1 MGKNTFRTYP
11 QVIDLKVTGKRYE
24 VYRATGERG
33 MGRLGVEVSNTGT
46 KRWFYRYFFE
56 GKRKYIRLGLVS
68 NNFVMTQA
76 QAECDQYA
84 EFLAKKTD
92 PKVEIEKQKKEI
104 ERLEKEKD
112 DAIKAES
119 MKGSIQQLFKAYT
132 GKMKADGK
140 RTYEAVLKSLEK
152 EVYPFIKPETK
163 AKEVQPVD
171 IMPILSNMI
180 QRGAVVQSNRVR
192 SYIVAAFN
200 YGIKKHDLDPAQVEA
215 GVKFGLTVNPA
226 QVIAKQSNAEKV
238 GENWLTIE
246 EVKIVLNTFKDTY
259 RVGSLVS
266 DLMSLCFYTGGQR
279 PYELVA
285 SRWDSINWGE
295 ATLLITK
302 DVSKNKKIHLIPLT
316 ENSLSI
322 LSKLHKYSKGSEFI
336 FPRRNDIKQHLRT
349 DSFSKAIARF
359 REDNPKFNPF
369 VARDIRRTCKTLMG
383 ELGISKETR
392 DRLQNH
398 ALNDVSSKH
407 YDRYDYLSE
416 KREALRKWEQK
427 LTGIESKV
435 VNGNFGGIKHG

>member
-1 MGKNTFRTYP
+1 MSKNTFRTYP

-46 KRWFYRYFFE
+46 KRWLYRYFFE
-56 GKRKYIRLGLVS
+56 GQRKYIRLGLVS
-68 NNFVMTQA
+68 DNFVMTQA

-84 EFLAKKTD
+84 ELLGKKID
-92 PKVEIEKQKKEI
+92 PKVEIERLQKQEDEAKKVEG
-104 ERLEKEKD
+104 
-112 DAIKAES
+112 
-119 MKGSIQQLFKAYT
+119 MKGSIQQLFIAYT
-132 GKMKADGK
+132 EKMKTDGK
-140 RTYEAVLKSLEK
+140 RTYDAVLKALEK

-163 AKEVQPVD
+163 AKEIQPTDV
-171 IMPILSNMI
+171 IPILSNMI
-180 QRGAVVQSNRVR
+180 QRGAIVQSNRVR

-200 YGIKKHDLDPAQVEA
+200 FGLKHDLNPAQVHT
-215 GVKFGLTVNPA
+215 GVKFGLTTNPA

-246 EVKIVLNTFKDTY
+246 EVKIVLNTFKDTN
-259 RVGSLVS
+259 RVGPLVS

-285 SRWDSINWGE
+285 SRWSSINWEE
-295 ATLLITK
+295 ATLLVTSE
-302 DVSKNKKIHLIPLT
+302 VSKNKRPHLIPLT
-316 ENSLSI
+316 EKAITI
-322 LSKLHKYSKGSEFI
+322 LSELHVNSKDSEFI
-336 FPRRNDIKQHLRT
+336 FPRRNDTNQHLRT

-383 ELGISKETR
+383 ELGISKEIR

-407 YDRYDYLSE
+407 YDRYSYLPE
-416 KREALRKWEQK
+416 KKDALRKWESK
-427 LTGIESKV
+427 LTGLAAQVI
-435 VNGNFGGIKHG
+435 NGNFGGLQHG

>member
-1 MGKNTFRTYP
+1 MSKNTFRTYP

-46 KRWFYRYFFE
+46 KRWLYRYFFE
-56 GKRKYIRLGLVS
+56 GQRKYIRLGLVS
-68 NNFVMTQA
+68 DNFVMTQA

-84 EFLAKKTD
+84 ELLGKKID
-92 PKVEIEKQKKEI
+92 PKVEIERLQKQEDEAKKVEG
-104 ERLEKEKD
+104 
-112 DAIKAES
+112 
-119 MKGSIQQLFKAYT
+119 MKGSIQQLFIAYT
-132 GKMKADGK
+132 EKMKTDGK
-140 RTYEAVLKSLEK
+140 RTYDAVLKALEK

-163 AKEVQPVD
+163 AKEIQPTDV
-171 IMPILSNMI
+171 IPILSNMI
-180 QRGAVVQSNRVR
+180 QRGAIVQSNRVR

-200 YGIKKHDLDPAQVEA
+200 FGLKHDLNPAQVHT
-215 GVKFGLTVNPA
+215 GVKFGLTTNPA

-246 EVKIVLNTFKDTY
+246 EVKIVLNTFKDTN
-259 RVGSLVS
+259 RVGPLVS
-266 DLMSLCFYTGGQR
+266 DLMNLCFYTGGQR

-285 SRWDSINWGE
+285 SRWSSINWEE
-295 ATLLITK
+295 ATLLVTSE
-302 DVSKNKKIHLIPLT
+302 VSKNKRPHLIPLT
-316 ENSLSI
+316 EKAITI
-322 LSKLHKYSKGSEFI
+322 LSELHVNSKDSEFI
-336 FPRRNDIKQHLRT
+336 FPRRNDTNQHLRT

-383 ELGISKETR
+383 ELGISKEIR

-407 YDRYDYLSE
+407 YDRYSYLPE
-416 KREALRKWEQK
+416 KKDALRKWESK
-427 LTGIESKV
+427 LTGLAAQVI
-435 VNGNFGGIKHG
+435 NGNFGGLQHG

>member
-1 MGKNTFRTYP
+1 MSKNTFRTYP

-46 KRWFYRYFFE
+46 KRWLYRYFFE
-56 GKRKYIRLGLVS
+56 GQRKYIRLGLVS
-68 NNFVMTQA
+68 DNFVMTQA

-84 EFLAKKTD
+84 ELLGKKID
-92 PKVEIEKQKKEI
+92 PKVEIERLQKQEDEAKKVEG
-104 ERLEKEKD
+104 
-112 DAIKAES
+112 
-119 MKGSIQQLFKAYT
+119 MKGSIQQLFIAYT
-132 GKMKADGK
+132 EKMKTDGK
-140 RTYEAVLKSLEK
+140 RTYDAVLKALEK

-163 AKEVQPVD
+163 AKEIQPTDV
-171 IMPILSNMI
+171 IPILSNMI
-180 QRGAVVQSNRVR
+180 QRGAIVQSNRVR

-200 YGIKKHDLDPAQVEA
+200 FGLKHDLNPAQVHT
-215 GVKFGLTVNPA
+215 GVKFGLTTNPA

-246 EVKIVLNTFKDTY
+246 EVKIVLNTFKDTN
-259 RVGSLVS
+259 RVGPLVS
-266 DLMSLCFYTGGQR
+266 DLMNLCFYTGGQR

-285 SRWDSINWGE
+285 SRWSAINWEE
-295 ATLLITK
+295 ATLLVTSE
-302 DVSKNKKIHLIPLT
+302 VSKNKRPHLIPLT
-316 ENSLSI
+316 EKAITI
-322 LSKLHKYSKGSEFI
+322 LSELHVNSKDSEFI
-336 FPRRNDIKQHLRT
+336 FPRRNDTNKHLRT

-383 ELGISKETR
+383 ELGISKEIR

-407 YDRYDYLSE
+407 YDRYSYLPE
-416 KREALRKWEQK
+416 KREALRKWEVR
-427 LTGIESKV
+427 LTGFEATIIE
-435 VNGNFGGIKHG
+435 GQFGGGKHG

>member
-1 MGKNTFRTYP
+1 MSKNTFRTYP

-46 KRWFYRYFFE
+46 KRWLYRYFFE
-56 GKRKYIRLGLVS
+56 GQRKYIRLGLVS
-68 NNFVMTQA
+68 DNFVMTQA

-84 EFLAKKTD
+84 ELLGKKID
-92 PKVEIEKQKKEI
+92 PKVEM
-104 ERLEKEKD
+104 ERLQKQADEAKKVEG
-112 DAIKAES
+112 
-119 MKGSIQQLFKAYT
+119 MKGSIQQLFIAYT
-132 GKMKADGK
+132 EKMKTDGK
-140 RTYEAVLKSLEK
+140 RTYDAVLKALEK

-163 AKEVQPVD
+163 AKEIQPTDV
-171 IMPILSNMI
+171 IPILSNMI
-180 QRGAVVQSNRVR
+180 QRGAIVQSNRVR

-200 YGIKKHDLDPAQVEA
+200 FGLKHDLNPAQVHT
-215 GVKFGLTVNPA
+215 GVKFGLTTNPA

-246 EVKIVLNTFKDTY
+246 EVKTVLNTYKDTN
-259 RVGSLVS
+259 RVGPLVS

-285 SRWDSINWGE
+285 SRWSSINWEE
-295 ATLLITK
+295 ATLLVTSE
-302 DVSKNKKIHLIPLT
+302 VSKNKRPHLIPLT
-316 ENSLSI
+316 EKAITI
-322 LSKLHKYSKGSEFI
+322 LSELHVNSKDSEFI
-336 FPRRNDIKQHLRT
+336 FPRRNDTNQHLRT

-359 REDNPKFNPF
+359 REDNPKFKPF

-383 ELGISKETR
+383 ELGISKEIR

-407 YDRYDYLSE
+407 YDRYSYLPE
-416 KREALRKWEQK
+416 KREALRKWEVR
-427 LTGIESKV
+427 LTGFKATIIE
-435 VNGNFGGIKHG
+435 GQFGGGKHG

>member
-1 MGKNTFRTYP
+1 MSKNTFRTYP

-46 KRWFYRYFFE
+46 KRWLYRYFFE
-56 GKRKYIRLGLVS
+56 GQRKYIRLGLVS
-68 NNFVMTQA
+68 DNFVMTQA

-84 EFLAKKTD
+84 ELLGKKID
-92 PKVEIEKQKKEI
+92 PKVEIERLQKQADEAKKVEG
-104 ERLEKEKD
+104 
-112 DAIKAES
+112 
-119 MKGSIQQLFKAYT
+119 MKGSIQQLFIAYT
-132 GKMKADGK
+132 EKMKTDGK
-140 RTYEAVLKSLEK
+140 RTYDAVLKALEK

-163 AKEVQPVD
+163 AKEIQPTDV
-171 IMPILSNMI
+171 IPILSNMI
-180 QRGAVVQSNRVR
+180 QRGAIVQSNRVR

-200 YGIKKHDLDPAQVEA
+200 FGLKHDLNPAQVHT
-215 GVKFGLTVNPA
+215 GVKFGLTTNPA

-246 EVKIVLNTFKDTY
+246 EVKTVLNTYKDTN
-259 RVGSLVS
+259 RVGPLVS

-285 SRWDSINWGE
+285 SRWSSINWEE
-295 ATLLITK
+295 ATLLVTSE
-302 DVSKNKKIHLIPLT
+302 VSKNKRPHLIPLT
-316 ENSLSI
+316 EKAITI
-322 LSKLHKYSKGSEFI
+322 LSELHVNSKDSEFI
-336 FPRRNDIKQHLRT
+336 FPRRNDTNQHLRT

-359 REDNPKFNPF
+359 REDNPKFKPF

-383 ELGISKETR
+383 ELGISKEIR

-407 YDRYDYLSE
+407 YDRYSYLPE
-416 KREALRKWEQK
+416 KREALRKWEVR
-427 LTGIESKV
+427 LTGFKATIIE
-435 VNGNFGGIKHG
+435 GQFGGGKHG

>member
-1 MGKNTFRTYP
+1 MSKNTFRTYP

-33 MGRLGVEVSNTGT
+33 MGRLGVEVSSTGT
-46 KRWFYRYFFE
+46 KRWLYRYFIE

-68 NNFVMTQA
+68 DNFVMTQA

-84 EFLAKKTD
+84 ELLAKKTD
-92 PKVEIEKQKKEI
+92 PKAEI
-104 ERLEKEKD
+104 ERLEKQQVE
-112 DAIKAES
+112 IKKSEA
-119 MKGSIQQLFKAYT
+119 MKGSIQQLFIAYT
-132 GKMKADGK
+132 DKMKTDGK
-140 RTYEAVLKSLEK
+140 RTYEAVLKALEK
-152 EVYPFIKPETK
+152 EVYPVIKPETK
-163 AKEVQPVD
+163 AKEIQPTD
-171 IMPILSNMI
+171 IIPILSTMI
-180 QRGAVVQSNRVR
+180 QRGATIQSNRVR

-200 YGIKKHDLDPAQVEA
+200 FGLKHDLNPAQVHT
-215 GVKFGLTVNPA
+215 GVKFGLTSNPA

-246 EVKIVLNTFKDTY
+246 EVKIVLNTFKNTN

-285 SRWDSINWGE
+285 SRWISINWEE
-295 ATLLITK
+295 ATLLITA
-302 DVSKNKKIHLIPLT
+302 DISKNKRPHLLPLT
-316 ENSLSI
+316 EKSIGI
-322 LSKLHKYSKGSEFI
+322 LSELHADSKDSEFI
-336 FPRRNDIKQHLRT
+336 FPRRNDISQHLRT

-359 REDNPKFNPF
+359 RESNPKFNPF

-383 ELGISKETR
+383 ELGISKEIR

-407 YDRYDYLSE
+407 YDRYSYLPE
-416 KREALRKWEQK
+416 KREALRKWESK
-427 LTGIESKV
+427 LTGSVAQVIK
-435 VNGNFGGIKHG
+435 GNFRGVDHG